1 MDLINPTTL
10 ALAFVVC
17 FCIFVP
23 LESLLPHSSKKTF
36 REGFGVDALHFFLNG
51 LLRKLALAVLL
62 LPVIYL
68 LSYLIYPPLQDW
80 VRARP
85 TWLQFLAAVVIQQMG
100 SYWGHRLA
108 HTVPFLWRFH
118 AIHHSS
124 EQMDWLAAA
133 RTHPFDQA
141 FIRSLGIIPLY
152 LLGFS
157 KETFGAFIVLETL
170 WAIFLH
176 SNVRLR
182 FGKLEQLIATP
193 AFHHWHHT
201 NDDPNLYDKNFA
213 GLLPAI
219 DWLFGTIYLP
229 DRLPERY
236 GISQP
241 MPASYVGQML
251 HPFRRRPE
259 PFPAARE
266 ETPLEAASAV
276 KIS

>member
-1 MDLINPTTL
+1 M
-10 ALAFVVC
+10 
-17 FCIFVP
+17 
-23 LESLLPHSSKKTF
+23 
-36 REGFGVDALHFFLNG
+36 NG
-51 LLRKLALAVLL
+51 LLRKLTLAVLL

-85 TWLQFLAAVVIQQMG
+85 SWLQFLAAVVIQQIG
-100 SYWGHRLA
+100 SYWGHRLS
-108 HTVPFLWRFH
+108 HTVRSCGAFMRSITRRSDGLARSGRGRIRWTK
-118 AIHHSS
+118 HSS
-124 EQMDWLAAA
+124 ARLASPVVSA
-133 RTHPFDQA
+133 RLFQ
-141 FIRSLGIIPLY
+141 
-152 LLGFS
+152 
-157 KETFGAFIVLETL
+157 ETFGAFLVLETL

-201 NDDPNLYDKNFA
+201 NDDPSLYDNNFA

-236 GISQP
+236 GILQP
-241 MPASYVGQML
+241 MPNRTSAKCCILPTAPGAIPQRARSTARGGKRREDGLSMLGGALRSWGRTKYASSKMEL
-251 HPFRRRPE
+251 
-259 PFPAARE
+259 
-266 ETPLEAASAV
+266 
-276 KIS
+276 